1 MSLLNANNLGVYV
14 LKSHTYSSTTPYKIF
29 DNASASTA
37 LTNAMADE
45 GASLGDLVMLTN
57 GSTMHVSV
65 SAPAILRYS
74 AISSDPAN
82 TPHTVV
88 NANDI
93 LTLAYAATNS
103 TLDLSNATDEVVAKT
118 TQCNSATYTSIGAQS
133 WSIQADGL
141 IGTEDRDIA
150 GAESYGT
157 DIFDMCNYGYYVL
170 VKYTLDIDNDQ
181 EAGSDDEN
189 ITYVG
194 QGIVESANITG
205 TFDSTST
212 YSATIRGYGKLY
224 KFNN

>member
-14 LKSHTYSSTTPYKIF
+14 LKSHDYSSTSPYKIF
-29 DNASASTA
+29 DRTA
-37 LTNAMADE
+37 YVDAVSDAQEYTE
-45 GASLGDLVMLTN
+45 ASLDDIIMMVN
-57 GSTMHVSV
+57 GGQMHVV
-65 SAPAILRYS
+65 GGEPAIFRYS
-74 AISSDPAN
+74 TISSDPAN
-82 TPHTVV
+82 TPHGVV
-88 NANDI
+88 NANSLI
-93 LTLAYAATNS
+93 TLAYAATNS

-141 IGTEDRDIA
+141 ISSKDRDT
-150 GAESYGT
+150 GSYDSYGT
-157 DIFDMCNYGYYVL
+157 DIFDMCNYGYYVI
-170 VKYTLDIDNDQ
+170 VKYTLDIDNDNV
-181 EAGSDDEN
+181 AGTNDEN